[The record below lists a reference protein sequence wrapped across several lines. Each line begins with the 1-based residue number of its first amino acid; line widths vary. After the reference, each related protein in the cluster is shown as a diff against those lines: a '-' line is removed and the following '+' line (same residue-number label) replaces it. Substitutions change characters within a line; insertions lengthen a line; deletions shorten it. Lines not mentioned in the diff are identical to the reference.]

1 MDKSYHINSF
11 SDIGWPDPGFDT
23 DNKLRVIVDEDNV
36 EEKNKDL
43 EEKGELNEE
52 NINVIKKKKS
62 KKSIIE

>member
-36 EEKNKDL
+36 EEKN
-43 EEKGELNEE
+43 
-52 NINVIKKKKS
+52 
-62 KKSIIE
+62 